1 MSRRWTRRRPAR
13 SGFALAEA
21 LVSLTIAAMTLALLT
36 SATWGLRHTTQQPDA
51 LQQEATDWLTARR
64 VLQSWAA
71 SASLADRFAAEGRFF
86 GSPTQM
92 RLILDDGTSRDSRPM
107 MVSLTITEE
116 EGLFRLT
123 ASRQFDVRDVR
134 LANDNAQASTMIVS
148 EEPLSLVYRVGA
160 TSLAR
165 QGSWSYEPRAEQGL
179 PFAVAV
185 EQGAER
191 MIVAHMSSTLS
202 AICVARLGQ
211 AGIGDPDCKLR

>member
-1 MSRRWTRRRPAR
+1 MRRRWARRRSPQ

-36 SATWGLRHTTQQPDA
+36 SATWGLRHTTQQPGV

-71 SASLADRFAAEGRFF
+71 SASLAERFAVEGRFS

-92 RLILDDGTSRDSRPM
+92 RMILDDGTSRDSRPM
-107 MVSLTITEE
+107 MVSLRITEE

-134 LANDNAQASTMIVS
+134 LSNENAQESTMIVS
-148 EEPLSLVYRVGA
+148 DEPLRLVYRVGA
-160 TSLAR
+160 TFPAR
-165 QGSWSYEPRAEQGL
+165 QGTWSYEPRAEQGL
-179 PFAVAV
+179 PFAIAV

-191 MIVAHMSSTLS
+191 MIVAPMPATIS
-202 AICVARLGQ
+202 AICVARLGL
-211 AGIGDPDCKLR
+211 AGLEDPDCKLR